1 MTEKNIVRYFLFP
14 AIALGASLI
23 LATAIG
29 AYTFFQIR
37 NQNSVISVLGAAEK
51 IVTSDTVKWTAKFK
65 NSVSVD
71 ELSDGMNMMK
81 EESDVIRSYFSENE
95 IDAKTYTIS
104 PVKFTE
110 SCRSSQDRVWSE
122 GGEHCS
128 AGTLVAYDLTQFIT
142 LNSLEVEKITDLAEA
157 MPYDLI
163 AQGIMFSSEN
173 LEYFYSQLDSLKL
186 EILAE
191 ATKNAKLRA
200 EQIAES
206 TGASIGNVKEASVG
220 VFQIVA
226 PNSTEFENYGA
237 YNSSTIEKK
246 VTSTVRAAFLLK

>member
-1 MTEKNIVRYFLFP
+1 MTEKNIGKQFLFP
-14 AIALGASLI
+14 ALVLGVSLVIATGVVAHTL
-23 LATAIG
+23 
-29 AYTFFQIR
+29 FQIR

-51 IVTSDTVKWTAKFK
+51 IVTSDTVKWTAKLK
-65 NSVSVD
+65 NSVSVE
-71 ELSDGMNMMK
+71 ELSVGMDMMK
-81 EESDVIRSYFSENE
+81 SESDIIRAYFTENGIE
-95 IDAKTYTIS
+95 GKTYTIS
-104 PVKFTE
+104 PVKFSE

-128 AGTLVAYDLTQFIT
+128 AGTLVGYELTQFIT
-142 LNSLEVEKITDLAEA
+142 LNSSEVEKITQLAEA

-163 AQGIMFSSEN
+163 SEGIMFSSEN

-191 ATKNAKLRA
+191 ATKNAKMRA
-200 EQIAES
+200 KRIAES
-206 TGASIGNVKEASVG
+206 TGSTIGNVKEASVG

-246 VTSTVRAAFLLK
+246 VTSTVRASFLLK

>member
-1 MTEKNIVRYFLFP
+1 MTEKTLGKQFLIP
-14 AIALGASLI
+14 AIVLGVSLI
-23 LATAIG
+23 VATALVAHTI
-29 AYTFFQIR
+29 FQIR

-71 ELSDGMNMMK
+71 ELSDGMDMMK
-81 EESDVIRSYFSENE
+81 DDAEVIRSYFSDNGV
-95 IDAKTYTIS
+95 DAKSYTIS
-104 PVKFTE
+104 PVKFAE
-110 SCRSSQDRVWSE
+110 SCRTNQDRVWSD

-142 LNSLEVEKITDLAEA
+142 LNSAEVEKITNLAES

-191 ATKNAKLRA
+191 ATKNAKMRA
-200 EQIAES
+200 QQIANS
-206 TGASIGNVKEASVG
+206 TGAKIGNVKEASVG